1 MSGVTTATIIAV
13 ASTVVA
19 AGTAAYSA
27 YAQAEAADEQKAAL
41 EEQKRQTQ
49 EAAGIQADQQRKQ
62 GVALESQS
70 RANAAASGLSLGD
83 ENSTVGVIQNQIKAD
98 TQSNIDLIM
107 KQAGWQTTNI
117 QNQINAVP
125 GIGEIAGGAALNFAS
140 YALSSYSTMKTN
152 EANASLLASKNFGT
166 SSSNWIQGG
175 AVPTTGQGFT
185 SNTGVKT
192 GSYSLLG

>member
-13 ASTVVA
+13 AAVVVS

-27 YAQAEAADEQKAAL
+27 YASAEAADEQRDAL
-41 EEQKRQTQ
+41 EEQKRQTM
-49 EAAGIQADQQRKQ
+49 EAASIQSDNQRKQ
-62 GVALESQS
+62 GAATEAQA

-83 ENSTVGVIQNQIKAD
+83 ENSTVGVIQNQIKSD
-98 TQSNIDLIM
+98 TEANVDLTM

-117 QNQINAVP
+117 QNQINTIP
-125 GIGEIAGGAALNFAS
+125 GIGEIAGTAAAGFAS
-140 YALSSYSTMKTN
+140 SALSSYSNYSSMKQQ
-152 EANASLLASKNFGT
+152 ESLLANKTYGT

-175 AVPTTGQGFT
+175 AVPTTGQSFT